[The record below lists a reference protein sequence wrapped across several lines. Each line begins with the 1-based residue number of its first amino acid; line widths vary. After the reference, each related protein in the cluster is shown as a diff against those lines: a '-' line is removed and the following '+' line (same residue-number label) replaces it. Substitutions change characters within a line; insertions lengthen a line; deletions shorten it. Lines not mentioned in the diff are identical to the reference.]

1 MTECVMGTQV
11 PPFLFLY
18 SLGTPCH
25 HTKSLDKSFES
36 FVSREFQY
44 HDQTKYISTLDQT
57 NLLPSLFFQP
67 IECNSLHPFFFMI
80 HPSTQYF
87 NSFSIFSIKSNWTEA
102 LLYLFDCALFSFS
115 SVTLTFGLKRLQ
127 KCCCK
132 FSNLKQSKVSVML
145 SYYKQC
151 FVPTALFE

>member
-67 IECNSLHPFFFMI
+67 IECNSLHPFFFM
-80 HPSTQYF
+80 
-87 NSFSIFSIKSNWTEA
+87 KSNWTEA

-132 FSNLKQSKVSVML
+132 FSNLKLSKVSVML